1 MPIMT
6 RRPRVLAAILGA
18 VGLAALFL
26 VLAQTAHAGALSSVS
41 LTMSD
46 SRPGAT
52 ASSHQFGFT
61 PAEATQTIMGLKLE
75 YCTSAAGTCTLPTG
89 LDTTSAALRAN
100 LLDDSTTN
108 PFAGWTLDSTTNG
121 ALDVTDSTG
130 VSGASAQTIAVSGIT
145 NPGAEADTT
154 ATIFYVRVTTYS
166 ATALTSD
173 NEIDDGALA
182 GAVVPPVTVTARQD
196 AMLNLTVAAVTDSTE
211 IGTGQETTGA
221 STPTALSFGIF
232 KPLGTSDA
240 ESLFLAHDLTVST
253 NTARGYSVSVVGGAA
268 NAMTLSDESSSI
280 AYVTGGTTWD
290 DDATTGFGV
299 TARAGGA
306 PATFS
311 DGLSYFP
318 APAGNPLV
326 VAEHAMPISGHA
338 TMVAYRVQ
346 VQSTLPQGDYSGTL
360 TYTLVPNF

>member
-61 PAEATQTIMGLKLE
+61 PDEATQIMGLKLE
-75 YCTSAAGTCTLPTG
+75 YCTSAAGTCTVPAG
-89 LDTTSAALRAN
+89 LDTTGADTTD
-100 LLDDSTTN
+100 LLDGTTD
-108 PFAGWTLDSTTNG
+108 PFTSWTVAATTNG
-121 ALDVTDSTG
+121 TIDVTNSTG
-130 VSGASAQTIAVSGIT
+130 VSGADAQTIAVSGIT

-166 ATALTSD
+166 SDTALTLA

-196 AMLNLTVAAVTDSTE
+196 AMLNLTVAAVADSTE
-211 IGTGQETTGA
+211 IGTGQATTGA

-232 KPLGTSDA
+232 KPLGTSDP
-240 ESLFLAHDLTVST
+240 EPLFLAHDLTVST
-253 NTARGYSVSVVGGAA
+253 NTAGGYSVSVVGGDD
-268 NAMTLSDESSSI
+268 NAMELSDGSSSI
-280 AYVTGGTTWD
+280 AYVTASTTWD
-290 DDATTGFGV
+290 DALTIGFGV

-318 APAGNPLV
+318 APAGSPLV
-326 VAEHAMPISGHA
+326 VAESGSPISGHD

-346 VQSTLPQGDYSGTL
+346 VESTLPQGDYSGTL
-360 TYTLVPNF
+360 TYTLMPNF